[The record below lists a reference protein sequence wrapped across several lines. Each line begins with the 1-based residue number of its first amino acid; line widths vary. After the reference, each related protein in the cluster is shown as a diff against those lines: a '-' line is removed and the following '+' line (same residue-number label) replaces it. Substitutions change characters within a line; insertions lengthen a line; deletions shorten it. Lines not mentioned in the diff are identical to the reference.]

1 MFYYINNINLNMS
14 LLHVFFHL

>member
-1 MFYYINNINLNMS
+1 MFYFINNINLKMS